1 LLQVAKDKDEMME
14 REFNRL
20 LETTSYM
27 SHQMDFNFV
36 NNKPLTLGV
45 ALELVIKW
53 VNLMFIFWFVWC
65 VHFYHGI
72 CFLVFC

>member
-1 LLQVAKDKDEMME
+1 MLQVAKDKDEMME

-45 ALELVIKW
+45 ALELVIK
-53 VNLMFIFWFVWC
+53 
-65 VHFYHGI
+65 
-72 CFLVFC
+72 